1 MALSLGSVSAQD
13 RFAIKTNFLHD
24 ATASVNLGIEVGLAP
39 KWTAAVEGSVN
50 MWNPS
55 LNHWFVSP
63 EARYWLCKR
72 FSGHFFSLHGNVGMA
87 SVGGFEGADFATTY
101 DFHRFP
107 NLESFMLKDAFV
119 YSIGVGYGHAFV
131 LGRHWNLELEA
142 CVGYLCAR
150 GDEYELKK
158 DAKGRPYIPENS
170 IPVLEGSVFDYIGP
184 TKLACSIVYIF

>member
-1 MALSLGSVSAQD
+1 MALSLGSASAQD

-24 ATASVNLGIEVGLAP
+24 ATASVNLGVEVGLAP
-39 KWTAAVEGSVN
+39 KWTVALEGSFN
-50 MWNPS
+50 TWNPS

-72 FSGHFFSLHGNVGMA
+72 FSGNFFSVHGNVGMVN
-87 SVGGFEGADFATTY
+87 VGGFEGADFSTLNY
-101 DFHRFP
+101 RFP
-107 NLESFMLKDAFV
+107 NLESFYLKDALV
-119 YSIGVGYGHAFV
+119 YSIGVGFGHAFI

-158 DAKGRPYIPENS
+158 NAEGKMYLPDNS
-170 IPVLEGSVFDYIGP
+170 IPVLDGSVFDYIGP